1 MTMDHIAPST
11 PPHSTTIFHPLIVD
25 TLFASKALIGNDN
38 NDAISHEP
46 RRGGDGGVGP
56 PR

>member
-1 MTMDHIAPST
+1 MDHIAPST
-11 PPHSTTIFHPLIVD
+11 PPHTTTIFHPLVD
-25 TLFASKALIGNDN
+25 STTLFASKAFIGNDN